1 MTRLVIFIEG
11 GNNDEYR
18 DFRYSF
24 KNLLAKI
31 IPESRQYHL
40 EIKMQLDRGRVV
52 RDFCKEFKAS
62 AHLPNYH
69 ILMLLDGEEKRAE
82 NTTPLTHIK
91 QHNLGWELDTI
102 PEHSVFIM
110 QICIESWFVADS
122 ALFTNNCPPENSA
135 KIFELLKT
143 HYPTDQ
149 HGKTKITEILNQACN
164 HANMGEYH
172 KIKHAL
178 QFIRNLNP
186 EHAKINSPSFSEFYN
201 GMNNIASRS

>member
-1 MTRLVIFIEG
+1 MRRLVIFIEG
-11 GNNDEYR
+11 GNKDEYR

-31 IPESRQYHL
+31 IPESRQYQI
-40 EIKMQLDRGRVV
+40 EIKIQLDRGRVV
-52 RDFCKEFKAS
+52 RDFCKEFKDS

-82 NTTPLTHIK
+82 NKTPLAHIK
-91 QHNLGWELDTI
+91 QHNPGWDLDNI
-102 PEHSVFIM
+102 PEHYVFIM
-110 QICIESWFVADS
+110 QICIESWFAADNT
-122 ALFTNNCPPENSA
+122 LFTEKCSPEISD
-135 KIFELLKT
+135 KITEFLEP

-149 HGKTKITEILNQACN
+149 HGKAKITEILNQACN
-164 HANMGEYH
+164 HANMGKYH
-172 KIKHAL
+172 KISHAI

-201 GMNNIASRS
+201 GLNNLVSR